1 MFVFGTIVSGLQVCS
16 YKEYEAT
23 KGQGNNEHV
32 GSRQLPALFTVGGFS
47 S

>member
-16 YKEYEAT
+16 YKAT
-23 KGQGNNEHV
+23 QGLGNNEHV
-32 GSRQLPALFTVGGFS
+32 GSSQLPALFTVGGYS